1 MDSLGSG
8 LPVALSG
15 LGRRRQL
22 GAGMILFLQDDPAA
36 YCFFVEAGELSLR
49 LLSPS
54 GHEVELTKIEAGD
67 WCAEA
72 LLFAESTYPAQAVVT
87 KDCRLVQI
95 HRDEI
100 LKNTNSEVTAFFL
113 RLLAYKCLRLNK
125 RIEQLTILGARER
138 IVQYILGLCPA
149 HNDGCPG
156 KLSHCRFPFPK
167 KKLEIAQE
175 LGMTPET
182 LSRIF
187 RQLEGENLIEIEGAT
202 LGVVSCARLRQSQQ

>member
-1 MDSLGSG
+1 MDSLGSA

-22 GAGMILFLQDDPAA
+22 EAGTILFLQEDPAS
-36 YCFFVEAGELSLR
+36 YCFYVEAGELSLR
-49 LLSPS
+49 LLSAS
-54 GHEVELTKIEAGD
+54 GHEVELTKIPAGD

-100 LKNTNSEVTAFFL
+100 LKNSDSEVSAFFL
-113 RLLAYKCLRLNK
+113 RLLAKKCLRLNK

-138 IVQYILGLCPA
+138 IVQYILSLCPA
-149 HNDGCPG
+149 HDGCPG

-167 KKLEIAQE
+167 KKREIAQE

-182 LSRIF
+182 LSRVF
-187 RQLEGENLIEIEGAT
+187 RQLEEEKLLEIEGST
-202 LGVVSCARLRQSQQ
+202 LQVVSCARLRGAAT